1 MASNGDG
8 QILNHVLRIVAPDQ
22 QGLIYKI
29 SGVIV
34 KHNLNIVKN
43 DEFVSP
49 GRWAFAVS

>member
-1 MASNGDG
+1 MANNGDA
-8 QILNHVLRIVAPDQ
+8 QVLNHVLRIIAPDQ

-43 DEFVSP
+43 DEFASP
-49 GRWAFAVS
+49 GR